1 MFEHLRFRRR
11 VTLLA
16 LGALEG
22 LEAEAVSAHVDTCAR
37 CRRELEGVRALRD
50 GLAADPVAKL
60 APALSCEALVVRVQ
74 ARLDEE
80 TAGPRVAVRWRL
92 VALPLAAAALIATVL
107 LLPRLRTGPSSPPSP
122 VVAGGATQTVSVPEE
137 MVARMERRVAREQTA
152 RYLNEAQDVL
162 MTVATLHRNC
172 QHENQAVDVEDDV
185 VRSRELLLRRV
196 MVVDAAGREVAMAE
210 PLLADVEELL
220 RQVADLTSCARS
232 QDLRAISRRMNESR
246 LLMKIDLMA
255 RELEG

>member
-1 MFEHLRFRRR
+1 MFAHLRFRRR

-16 LGALEG
+16 LDALEG
-22 LEAEAVSAHVDTCAR
+22 PEAEAVSAHVDSCPR

-50 GLAADPVAKL
+50 GLAADPL
-60 APALSCEALVVRVQ
+60 AGIEPALSCEALEARVQ

-80 TAGPRVAVRWRL
+80 TVGRRAFPRWQL
-92 VALPLAAAALIATVL
+92 VAFPAAAVALIASVVL
-107 LLPRLRTGPSSPPSP
+107 WPRRPATPSSPTAPES
-122 VVAGGATQTVSVPEE
+122 VSVPEE
-137 MVARMERRVAREQTA
+137 MVTRMERRLAREQTA

-162 MTVATLHRNC
+162 MTVATLHRHC

-185 VRSRELLLRRV
+185 ARSRELLLRRV
-196 MVVDAAGREVAMAE
+196 MLVDSAGGEMAMAE

-220 RQVADLTSCARS
+220 RQVADLPSCARS
-232 QDLRAISRRMNESR
+232 RDLRAINRRMTQDR

-255 RELEG
+255 RELQG